1 MSKLQNLQQALKTSA
16 GKAAI
21 ESPAPVRTTDDSPK
35 PAPARRTKAPS
46 REGKDYTGAWLNP
59 DFGTSLR
66 LVQIRKRK
74 DPQGKK
80 VYLDDIIAEALNDLF
95 IKYDVPTVL
104 HE

>member
-1 MSKLQNLQQALKTSA
+1 MSKLQNLQQALKSSS
-16 GKAAI
+16 GKAPP
-21 ESPAPVRTTDDSPK
+21 EK
-35 PAPARRTKAPS
+35 PAPLASSDPAKMPAPRAKTSS

-74 DPQGKK
+74 GSEGKK

>member
-1 MSKLQNLQQALKTSA
+1 MSKLQNLQQALKSSS
-16 GKAAI
+16 GKASI
-21 ESPAPVRTTDDSPK
+21 EKPAPVETSEQAVR
-35 PAPARRTKAPS
+35 PATKTISSS

-66 LVQIRKRK
+66 LVQIRKRQAA
-74 DPQGKK
+74 QGKK